1 MTMQP
6 NPPVSPPPQPDTL
19 TRFFGG
25 KPLAVIFKL
34 ILLSVLVGLVLTVLG
49 LDPFNIIRSIEDL
62 IRWIWDMGFDVF
74 VRLWRYFLLGAGLV
88 IPIWFIVRLVRTPK
102 GR

>member
-1 MTMQP
+1 MTMQQT
-6 NPPVSPPPQPDTL
+6 PPAPPAPPDGM

-25 KPLAVIFKL
+25 RPIAVIFKL

-49 LDPFNIIRSIEDL
+49 LDPFNIIQSIEDL
-62 IRWIWDMGFDVF
+62 VRWVWNLGFDVF
-74 VRLWRYFLLGAGLV
+74 EKLWRYFVLGAVLV
-88 IPIWFIVRLVRTPK
+88 IPIWLLIRLARAPK

>member
-6 NPPVSPPPQPDTL
+6 NPPVPPAPPPDPL

-25 KPLAVIFKL
+25 RPFAVIFKL

-49 LDPFNIIRSIEDL
+49 LDPFNIIRSIQDL
-62 IRWIWDMGFDVF
+62 TRAIWDMGFDAILW
-74 VRLWRYFLLGAGLV
+74 LWRYFLLGAVLV
-88 IPIWFIVRLVRTPK
+88 VPIWFIVRLVKAPK